1 MRGCD
6 TMLGCNKTITLV
18 HHIETVDS
26 DSYTATVMEG
36 VGYTEETKLQQDGK
50 AVVSADVVTVTI
62 PQEITTAIPIKG
74 DHVVLGRL
82 DSPPENIAKIK
93 NCGLPV
99 YRVIAVNDYRGNIL
113 GHWELI
119 GS

>member
-1 MRGCD
+1 MMFCCD
-6 TMLGCNKTITLV
+6 KTITLV
-18 HHIETVDS
+18 RHIADTDS
-26 DSYTATVMEG
+26 DTYTIDFINN

-74 DHVVLGRL
+74 DHVVLGKL
-82 DSPPENIAKIK
+82 DSPPENIARLK